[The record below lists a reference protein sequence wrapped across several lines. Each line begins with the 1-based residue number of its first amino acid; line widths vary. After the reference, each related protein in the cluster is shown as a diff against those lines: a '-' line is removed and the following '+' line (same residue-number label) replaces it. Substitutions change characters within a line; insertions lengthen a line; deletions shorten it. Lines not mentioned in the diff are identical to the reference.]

1 MKKFAPLLSVI
12 ALNSNLPYA
21 SCMSK
26 GVDKQTG
33 RSHRRIDRT
42 GTRNGRLVFVREVGI
57 SNHKKSIWLAVCDCG
72 KEIRTQTPHKTKS
85 CGCLQADVAAQ
96 TASARR
102 VLSDDERAKMVM
114 QNAARQ
120 RLRRKNC
127 PVRNMQSRLSRLHR
141 HALSQV
147 GAIKT
152 SPTFE
157 ALGYSVLEFVTH
169 IERQFSGGMSWSN
182 MSEWQIDH
190 IIPISSAKSEDDV
203 FALNQLSNLRPMWA
217 LENNRKSAKR
227 EVLL

>member
-1 MKKFAPLLSVI
+1 
-12 ALNSNLPYA
+12 
-21 SCMSK
+21 
-26 GVDKQTG
+26 
-33 RSHRRIDRT
+33 
-42 GTRNGRLVFVREVGI
+42 
-57 SNHKKSIWLAVCDCG
+57 
-72 KEIRTQTPHKTKS
+72 
-85 CGCLQADVAAQ
+85 
-96 TASARR
+96 
-102 VLSDDERAKMVM
+102 
-114 QNAARQ
+114 
-120 RLRRKNC
+120 
-127 PVRNMQSRLSRLHR
+127 
-141 HALSQV
+141 V